1 VALDEVLRALSDP
14 TRREVVRLLARSG
27 PMTAGDLAEQFPL
40 AKSTMS
46 GHFAVLKQA
55 GLILAERHGTQIV
68 YSAHLSAVEEAMTAV
83 MGSMGIGLG
92 PRVRGRRAD
101 DGGEGKVSR

>member
-1 VALDEVLRALSDP
+1 MALDEVLRALSDP
-14 TRREVVRLLARSG
+14 TRREVVRLLACSG

-68 YSAHLSAVEEAMTAV
+68 YSAHLSAVEVAMTAV
-83 MGSMGIGLG
+83 MESMGIGLG
-92 PRVRGRRAD
+92 ARVRGRRSS
-101 DGGEGKVSR
+101 GGVGKDRDE